1 MKITLPDNSL
11 RELPEG
17 SSGYDLAKDIGPGL
31 AKSAVAVT
39 INGIQKDLHDV
50 IEGDVSAS
58 IITID
63 SDEGIEIMRH
73 TLTAQVLARA
83 LKNIYPSSKLA
94 IAVSYTHLTLP
105 TIYSV

>member
-17 SSGYDLAKDIGPGL
+17 SSGYDLARDIGPRL
-31 AKSAVAVT
+31 AKSAVAISVD
-39 INGIQKDLHDV
+39 GVQRDLHDV
-50 IEGDVSAS
+50 IEGDASVS

-83 LKNIYPSSKLA
+83 IKKLYPKSKLA
-94 IAVSYTHLTLP
+94 IGPTTVSYTHLTLP
-105 TIYSV
+105 TT